1 MIRFPK
7 IGNQPSR
14 FFTAGSETRPT
25 GANIEHRTSNIEHR
39 SVGRVSDPAHIGL
52 AVLSVAILLLA
63 SGVRAAA
70 PAPEKITALRL
81 AIEDLA
87 KTFPEK
93 YTRGAEFLKQLDAV
107 TNEAALAALQ
117 REALLANPLLD
128 FDKLL
133 LVRRGEAQP
142 KSANAKTKKKPR
154 GQLGLPANWQ
164 GNSSLP
170 KAGFDDEIA
179 VLSPVRPEG
188 KLTTLYA
195 PQRDVFV
202 GDLNL
207 HWDGQRLLFSSVA
220 SNNTWQVFEIG
231 TDGQGLRQ
239 VTPGADTDV
248 DNYNACYLPDGAL
261 LFSSTATFL
270 GVPCV
275 FGSSFIAN
283 LYRLETNGAIRQVTF
298 EQEHDW
304 HPHVLP
310 DGRVLYARWE
320 YTDAS
325 HSNSRMLF
333 SMNPDGTDQRMYR
346 GSGSWF
352 PGSLFYAK
360 AVPSHPG
367 RVVGIAS
374 GHHGV
379 ARAGRLLIF
388 ETPEGRADGNG
399 IEQEIPGRGKSVD
412 PIVRDQ
418 LIHGYPQFLMP
429 WPLNDKYFIVSCKPD
444 AVAPWGIYLVDVFD
458 NMTLIKEL
466 AGEALFEPIP
476 LRAAARPPVI
486 PSRVDLTKSESLV
499 HIHDLYEGP
508 GLAGVPRGTV
518 KALRIVGY
526 EFSRRGN
533 GGLYGTIGA
542 DGPWDMRRVLG
553 TVPVKADGSARF
565 YMPANTP
572 LMFQPLDDKGQ
583 ALQLMRT
590 WITGMPGETISCAG
604 CHEDQSV
611 APMRRASLASRET
624 PDRITP
630 WFGPT
635 RGFSFTREVQP
646 VLNKYCIGCHDGKH
660 QLDLAGNKPLIGW
673 STQMAGNWRPG
684 GQFTVAYW
692 GLQRFVRRPG
702 IESDRGALPPLDFHF
717 STTELGQMLRKGHHG
732 VQLDAESFNRLVTW
746 ADENAPFHGRWS
758 DVPGL
763 NTNAMLAMNARLMEL
778 RRQYAPMG
786 PHEDEELMPEVPKY
800 DETPVK
806 PAGNL
811 KPETGNLKLA
821 EWPFGKDE
829 AVRRQKETVPG
840 GGEPLRLLPLVKPV
854 GTPPPPVKA
863 KFVRVWAGPAKW
875 LQIAEAGIFSGGR
888 NVALGRP
895 AKQSSTYGSGWEAQN
910 AVDGNPHGQAT
921 HTRNGEHEWWE
932 VELADEC
939 VIEKLVFWP
948 RPGVCVVRL
957 AESKVELLDAQ
968 RNVVWERVTPK
979 EIGEKATLAVGAPV
993 NSSDLA
999 VAWIP
1004 AGEFLMGGNDGH
1016 ADERPVHAQKI
1027 AKGFW
1032 MTRFEI
1038 TNEQFKQ
1045 FDPQHASGAE
1055 DRHGY
1060 QFGITGYALDAPD
1073 QPVVRVS
1080 QQEALAYC
1088 RWLSQKLG
1096 KRVTL
1101 PTEAQWEWAC
1111 RAGTASP
1118 FWYGGLDSD
1127 FSKSANLGDA
1137 MLANFSGNPY
1147 VQDWKTAAHKNPNRF
1162 DNWIPQDARCNDG
1175 GFVTEPIG
1183 KYAPN
1188 PWGLCD
1194 LHGNAAEWTLSAYR
1208 PYPEHSLADG
1218 EKVVRGGSWMDRP
1231 FRCTSSFRL
1240 PYQPWQRVHD
1250 VGFRV
1255 IIEDAP

>member
-1 MIRFPK
+1 MTTIPML
-7 IGNQPSR
+7 GNPPPR
-14 FFTAGSETRPT
+14 FFQGLEKATPT
-25 GANIEHRTSNIEHR
+25 FSKAWKAT
-39 SVGRVSDPAHIGL
+39 L
-52 AVLSVAILLLA
+52 AALLLA
-63 SGVRAAA
+63 ATARAAA
-70 PAPEKITALRL
+70 PTPEQTTALRL
-81 AIEDLA
+81 AIEDLT

-93 YTRGAEFLKQLDAV
+93 YTRGAEFLKQLDSV
-107 TNEAALAALQ
+107 TNEAAFAALQ

-128 FDKLL
+128 FEKLL
-133 LVRRGEAQP
+133 LVRRGEAH
-142 KSANAKTKKKPR
+142 AKTTDAKPKKKAR

-170 KAGFDDEIA
+170 RQGYDDEIA
-179 VLSPVRPEG
+179 VLSPVRPDG
-188 KLTTLYA
+188 KLTTLYQ
-195 PQRDVFV
+195 PERDVFV

-207 HWDGQRLLFSSVA
+207 NWDGQRLLFSSIA

-231 TDGQGLRQ
+231 TDGKNLRQ
-239 VTPGADTDV
+239 VTPDADKDV

-275 FGSSFIAN
+275 FGSSYIAN
-283 LYRLETNGAIRQVTF
+283 LYRLETNASIRQVTF

-304 HPHVLP
+304 HPFVTP

-333 SMNPDGTDQRMYR
+333 QMNPDGTDQRSYR

-360 AVPSHPG
+360 PVPGHPG

-379 ARAGRLLIF
+379 ARLGRLIIF

-399 IEQEIPGRGKSVD
+399 IAQEIPGRGKTVE

-418 LIHGYPQFLMP
+418 LIHGYPEFLMP
-429 WPLNDKYFIVSCKPD
+429 WPLNDKYFLVSCKPD

-476 LRAAARPPVI
+476 LRTTERPPVI
-486 PSRVDLTKSESLV
+486 PSRVDLTKSEATV

-533 GGLYGTIGA
+533 GGLYGTIGS
-542 DGPWDMRRVLG
+542 DGPWDMRRVIG
-553 TVPVKADGSARF
+553 TVPVKPDGSVKF
-565 YMPANTP
+565 QMPANTP
-572 LMFQPLDDKGQ
+572 LMFQPLDEKGQ

-590 WITGMPGETISCAG
+590 WVTAMPGETVSCAG
-604 CHEDQSV
+604 CHEDPGV
-611 APMRRASLASRET
+611 APMRRASKASQAA
-624 PDRITP
+624 PAKIKP
-630 WFGPT
+630 WYGPG
-635 RGFSFTREVQP
+635 RGFSCVREVRP
-646 VLNKYCIGCHDGKH
+646 VLNKYCIGCHNENH
-660 QLDLAGNKPLIGW
+660 ALDFSGNKPLTGW
-673 STQMAGNWRPG
+673 STQMAGNWRSG
-684 GQFTVAYW
+684 GQFTLAYW
-692 GLQRFVRRPG
+692 QLQRYVRRPG
-702 IESDRGALPPLDFHF
+702 IESDRGLFTPLEFHF
-717 STTELGQMLRKGHHG
+717 STTELGQLLRKGHHG
-732 VQLDAESFNRLVTW
+732 VQLNAESFNRLVTW

-758 DVPGL
+758 DVPGI
-763 NTNAMLAMNARLMEL
+763 NTNNLCAMNQRLLES
-778 RRQYAPMG
+778 RRKYAPMG
-786 PHEDEELMPEVPKY
+786 TFDDPEVMPETPKF
-800 DETPVK
+800 DATTVK
-806 PAGNL
+806 PAQISNHESQI
-811 KPETGNLKLA
+811 PRLA
-821 EWPFGKDE
+821 GWPFSVEE
-829 AVRRQKETVPG
+829 ATRLQKQTVPG
-840 GGEPLRLLPLVKPV
+840 GGAPLQLIPLVKP
-854 GTPPPPVKA
+854 TSAPPPPVKA

-875 LQIAEAGIFSGGR
+875 LQIAEAEIFSAGR

-895 AKQSSTYGSGWEAQN
+895 AKQSSTYGGGWEAQN
-910 AVDGNPHGQAT
+910 AVDGKRAGQAT
-921 HTRNGEHEWWE
+921 HTRNGDHEWWE

-939 VIEKLVFWP
+939 LIDKLEFWP
-948 RPGVCVVRL
+948 RPGVCVARL
-957 AESKVELLDAQ
+957 AEAKVELLDAK
-968 RNVVWERVTPK
+968 RNVVWERVTPNT
-979 EIGEKATLAVGAPV
+979 IGEKVTFNIGTPA
-993 NSSDLA
+993 NNSDLA

-1004 AGEFLMGGNDGH
+1004 AGEFLMGSAEGH
-1016 ADERPVHAQKI
+1016 ADERPVHRQKI

-1032 MTRFEI
+1032 MTRCEI

-1045 FDPQHASGAE
+1045 FDPQHESGNE

-1060 QFGITGYALDAPD
+1060 QFGITGYPLDAAN

-1080 QQEALAYC
+1080 LDEAQAYC

-1111 RAGTASP
+1111 RAGSATP
-1118 FWYGGLDSD
+1118 FWYGGLDTD

-1147 VQDWKTAAHKNPNRF
+1147 QQDWKTAAHKNPNKF
-1162 DNWIPQDARCNDG
+1162 DNWIPQDARFNDG
-1175 GFVTEPIG
+1175 GFVTEPVG

-1194 LHGNAAEWTLSAYR
+1194 IHGNAAEWTLSTYL
-1208 PYPEHSLADG
+1208 PYPKHSEAEG
-1218 EKVVRGGSWMDRP
+1218 EKVVRGGSWYDRP
-1231 FRCTSSFRL
+1231 FHGTSSYRL
-1240 PYQPWQRVHD
+1240 PFPSWQKIHN

-1255 IIEDAP
+1255 IIEDNP

>member
-1 MIRFPK
+1 ML
-7 IGNQPSR
+7 
-14 FFTAGSETRPT
+14 
-25 GANIEHRTSNIEHR
+25 R
-39 SVGRVSDPAHIGL
+39 SA
-52 AVLSVAILLLA
+52 AFCCAAAILVLA
-63 SGVRAAA
+63 AGTVRAAPDA
-70 PAPEKITALRL
+70 KAAARQFESINVEAAGL
-81 AIEDLA
+81 AIDDMA
-87 KTFPEK
+87 KTWPDR
-93 YTRGAEFLKQLDAV
+93 YDA
-107 TNEAALAALQ
+107 TKARAALAAFTAKREALSAALQ
-117 REALLANPLLD
+117 RGDTAAAAEASKLAGEVRAALLANPLLD
-128 FDKLL
+128 CDRVMVLRRQFPKPAAARSAMGGALGVGSLNAHTSDTIPRTGNFADQIVVLSNLRGAVMESTIYAATNGTTLIDPTLDFDAKKLMFA
-133 LVRRGEAQP
+133 RNGEAQ
-142 KSANAKTKKKPR
+142 K
-154 GQLGLPANWQ
+154 NW
-164 GNSSLP
+164 
-170 KAGFDDEIA
+170 
-179 VLSPVRPEG
+179 R
-188 KLTTLYA
+188 
-195 PQRDVFV
+195 
-202 GDLNL
+202 
-207 HWDGQRLLFSSVA
+207 
-220 SNNTWQVFEIG
+220 VFEIG
-231 TDGQGLRQ
+231 LDGSGLRQ
-239 VTPGADTDV
+239 VTPDDGEDV
-248 DNYNACYLPDGAL
+248 GHFDPCFLVDGRIIFA
-261 LFSSTATFL
+261 STAVYQGL
-270 GVPCV
+270 PCE
-275 FGSSFIAN
+275 FGGRQMVC
-283 LYRLETNGAIRQVTF
+283 LYLMDPKSGSVRQLTF
-298 EQEHDW
+298 EQDSDW
-304 HPHVLP
+304 CPTVLNN
-310 DGRVLYARWE
+310 GRVMYLRWE
-320 YTDAS
+320 YTDQS

-333 SMNPDGTDQRMYR
+333 HMNPDGTDQRMYR

-360 AVPSHPG
+360 AVPGHPG

-379 ARAGRLLIF
+379 ARAGRLMIF
-388 ETPEGRADGNG
+388 ETPEGRADGSG
-399 IEQEIPGRGKSVD
+399 IAQEIPGRGKAVE
-412 PIVRDQ
+412 PIVRDS

-429 WPLNDKYFIVSCKPD
+429 HPLNDKYFLVSCKPD

-466 AGEALFEPIP
+466 AGEALLEPLP
-476 LRAAARPPVI
+476 LRATERPPVI
-486 PSRVDLTKSESLV
+486 PSRVDLAKNEAVV

-553 TVPVKADGSARF
+553 TVPVKVDGSTRF
-565 YMPANTP
+565 FMPANTP
-572 LMFQPLDDKGQ
+572 LMFQPLDEKGQ

-590 WITGMPGETISCAG
+590 WITAMPGETVSCAG
-604 CHEDQSV
+604 CHEDPGV
-611 APMRRASLASRET
+611 APMRRASRASLEA
-624 PDRITP
+624 PDRIKP

-635 RGFSFTREVQP
+635 RGFSFVREVQP
-646 VLNKYCIGCHDGKH
+646 VLNKYCISCHDGNH
-660 QLDLAGNKPLIGW
+660 QLDLSGNKPLIGW
-673 STQMAGNWRPG
+673 STQMAGNWRSG

-702 IESDRGALPPLDFHF
+702 IEGDRGVFTPLDFHF

-732 VQLDAESFNRLVTW
+732 VQLDAEAFSRLVTW

-758 DVPGL
+758 DVPGI
-763 NTNAMLAMNARLMEL
+763 NTNNLCAMNQRLLEL

-786 PHEDEELMPEVPKY
+786 PHEDPEVMPETPKL

-806 PAGNL
+806 PKENL
-811 KPETGNLKLA
+811 KPETGNLKFA
-821 EWPFGKDE
+821 GWPIPTDA
-829 AVRRQKETVPG
+829 AVRLQKETVPG
-840 GGEPLRLLPLVKPV
+840 GGEPLRMLPLFKPV

-875 LQIAEAGIFSGGR
+875 LQIAEAEISSGGR

-895 AKQSSTYGSGWEAQN
+895 ATQSSTYAPGWDAKN
-910 AVDGNPHGQAT
+910 GVDGKREGQAT
-921 HTRNGEHEWWE
+921 HTRNGDHEWWE

-939 VIEKLVFWP
+939 VIDKLEFWP
-948 RPGVCVVRL
+948 RPGVCVARL
-957 AESKVELLDAQ
+957 AEAKVELLDAS
-968 RNVVWERVTPK
+968 RNIVWERVTPK
-979 EIGEKATLAVGAPV
+979 TINEKVTFITGTPA
-993 NSSDLA
+993 NESDLA
-999 VAWIP
+999 MAWIP
-1004 AGEFLMGGNDGH
+1004 AGEFLMGSATGH
-1016 ADERPVHAQKI
+1016 PDERPAHAQKI

-1045 FDPQHASGAE
+1045 FDPQHSSGAE

-1060 QFGITGYALDAPD
+1060 QFGITGYPLDEPG

-1111 RAGTASP
+1111 RAGSDSP
-1118 FWYGGLDSD
+1118 LWYGGLDSD

-1147 VQDWKTAAHKNPNRF
+1147 VQDWRSAAHKNPNRF
-1162 DNWIPQDARCNDG
+1162 DNWIPQDARFNDG
-1175 GFVTEPIG
+1175 GFVTEPVG

-1194 LHGNAAEWTLSAYR
+1194 MHGNAAEWTTSTYR
-1208 PYPEHSLADG
+1208 PYPDHSEADG
-1218 EKVVRGGSWMDRP
+1218 EKVVRGGSWSDRP

-1240 PYQPWQRVHD
+1240 PYQPWQRVHN

-1255 IIEDAP
+1255 IIEDTP